1 MSLQEKKIRLIEEF
15 LKIENSEVIHE
26 LESVLKKAKKK
37 TIHKNSIYD
46 FVGIWNK
53 KEADQIKKA
62 IEETGE
68 QINLNDW
75 K

>member
-1 MSLQEKKIRLIEEF
+1 MNIPAKKIHLIEEF
-15 LKIENSEVIHE
+15 LKLESGTILHK

-37 TIHKNSIYD
+37 TIQKHSIYD

-53 KEADQIKKA
+53 KDAGQIKRV
-62 IEETGE
+62 IEETSE
-68 QINLNDW
+68 QINEDDW